1 MRKIFRHLRLLPAV
15 FVLCAGL
22 LAVKGTD
29 MTLEARAES
38 APATPPAATPAPTP
52 SADPAADDS
61 APSSVAEVDVL
72 TSLSKRRA
80 ELDARE
86 QDLAM
91 RANLIAAAEARVDG
105 KIAQLKQLQTSV
117 QALLGQRDDAEQ
129 KQIATLVKTYSS
141 MKPKDAAR
149 IFNTLDGDVLL
160 EVADQMKPD
169 VLGAILAG
177 MQPDAA
183 QKLTVKLANRLKIPD
198 VAQTQPAPAQLAA
211 ITPPP
216 TPAFADQASAPA
228 PQTTPPAPQAAPA
241 NTPPA
246 VKTAAAAPQPVPASA
261 TPANKTAAAAPP
273 ATTPAATPATTPAA
287 KGAAPAGK

>member
-1 MRKIFRHLRLLPAV
+1 VRKIFRHLRLLPAV

-38 APATPPAATPAPTP
+38 APATQRVATPAPAP

-169 VLGAILAG
+169 VL
-177 MQPDAA
+177 DAA

-216 TPAFADQASAPA
+216 TLAAIDPATAPA
-228 PQTTPPAPQAAPA
+228 PQATTPAPQAPQPAPA
-241 NTPPA
+241 I
-246 VKTAAAAPQPVPASA
+246 A
-261 TPANKTAAAAPP
+261 TPANKTAAATPP
-273 ATTPAATPATTPAA
+273 AASPAATPAA